1 MTIEY
6 AEAVSEPLAQRSA
19 VVSRRG
25 GAVRVPVQPFPA
37 VARSQGVEMS
47 CGQDEPMT
55 PEAEPRTRTTR
66 DRDTADFEAFVHARL
81 PHLLKF
87 GRALAGDEER
97 GADLVQDALERTFM
111 RWSMV
116 RDGDPEGYIRRA
128 MVNRSISVWR
138 KLHRE
143 QPLTALQEPQQTDR
157 PRDHEL
163 LDAVRQLP
171 ARQRAV
177 IALRYYEDLTEPQT
191 AVVLGCSIGTVK
203 SQSSRAMA
211 TLRTQLPTFAD
222 REEM

>member
-1 MTIEY
+1 
-6 AEAVSEPLAQRSA
+6 
-19 VVSRRG
+19 
-25 GAVRVPVQPFPA
+25 
-37 VARSQGVEMS
+37 
-47 CGQDEPMT
+47 MT

-66 DRDTADFEAFVHARL
+66 DRDPADFEAFVHARL

-111 RWSMV
+111 RWSKV
-116 RDGDPEGYIRRA
+116 RDGDPEGYVRRA

-138 KLHRE
+138 KLRRE
-143 QPLTALQEPQQTDR
+143 RPLTALPEPHETDR

-163 LDAVRQLP
+163 LDAVHRLP

-191 AVVLGCSIGTVK
+191 AAVLGCSVGTVK
-203 SQSSRAMA
+203 SQTSRAMA

-222 REEM
+222 REEMS